1 MATYYTSDTHFGHV
15 NILGFCRPMFQDVA
29 EMNEKM
35 ILNWNSVVQPTDTVY
50 HLGDFAMGNKKDH
63 KSFLDRLSGYKILIR
78 GNHDQSE
85 EKMLAMGWNEVYLD
99 RIIEP
104 DGKRVYLRHIPPPHL
119 DPYAGRFYH
128 TEFLKE
134 PPAQY
139 DYWLCGH
146 VHEKFLRKGNVINVG
161 VDRWGFKPRTFQEIL
176 GAVDDPA

>member
-1 MATYYTSDTHFGHV
+1 MIYFTSDTHFNHA
-15 NILGFCRPMFQDVA
+15 NIISYSKRPFADVPH
-29 EMNEKM
+29 MNEEM
-35 ILNWNSVVQPTDTVY
+35 VRLWNETVQSTDTVI
-50 HLGDFAMGNKKDH
+50 HLGDFAMGPKVHH
-63 KSFLDRLSGYKILIR
+63 KSFLDRLAGYKILIR

-85 EKMLAMGWNEVYLD
+85 EKMLAMGFNEVYLD
-99 RIIEP
+99 WTIEP
-104 DGKRVYLRHIPPPHL
+104 DGKKVYLRHIPPPGL

-146 VHEKFLRKGNVINVG
+146 VHEKFLRRGNVINVG

-176 GAVDDPA
+176 AAVDDPA